1 MKQFS
6 RFLVVGVLN
15 TLLGYC
21 VIFALMYLA
30 KLTPEISNIGGY
42 AVGLATSY
50 ILNRNYTF
58 NSKQSQRGEIVRF
71 LSVFFI
77 AYAANFLALLV
88 LIHKVGLHDAISQIV
103 AGLVYVVAS
112 YLMNK
117 HYVFKQ
123 PQQSGPSGS
132 GCS

>member
-6 RFLVVGVLN
+6 RFLVVGVFN

-21 VIFALMYLA
+21 VIFAFMYWA
-30 KLTPEISNIGGY
+30 KMTPEFSNIAGY

-58 NSKQSQRGEIVRF
+58 NSKQSQRGEIIRF
-71 LSVFFI
+71 LSVFFV
-77 AYAANFLALLV
+77 AYAANFATLLV
-88 LIHKVGLHDAISQIV
+88 LIHNIGLHEAVSQIV

-123 PQQSGPSGS
+123 TANWAQ
-132 GCS
+132 

>member
-1 MKQFS
+1 VKQFA

-50 ILNRNYTF
+50 FLNRNYTF
-58 NSKQSQRGEIVRF
+58 NSKQRHSGEVIRF
-71 LSVFFI
+71 LLVFFI

-88 LIHKVGLHDAISQIV
+88 FIHKVGMHVAISQIV

-117 HYVFKQ
+117 HYVFKK
-123 PQQSGPSGS
+123 PKQSG
-132 GCS
+132 